1 MSIFLDLAGKSGT
14 AFFNLFTISGE
25 DGGLGLTDVPG
36 DSTVFQIT
44 YDETAG
50 QPATADRLNQLVNN
64 NFGAPVVTTQDIIIT
79 ALNGGIDPYSG
90 LDITGNALSYLDE
103 SGPSPVIRNVCDV
116 SQCCGAGL
124 AGFDTDGNPIATPNP
139 VILYHELSHA
149 FREVTGT
156 QEDNDEPPATTD
168 ENVMRGVL
176 GLCLR
181 DVNNHGGDCAAGADC
196 GGSDGGPD
204 GGPPVG
210 GCAAGNDD
218 GGCFIVSVT
227 TGSSE
232 SAEVNRLR
240 QLRDDVAGVSGLSA
254 QLISVIYGEY
264 AQFSPGIAGELEQ
277 DAFAR
282 QAVLWI
288 VVRPLLAWYTL
299 AGALALEQADQ
310 KAVSRAKRGVLKACP
325 HFLGRSSIVT
335 LLETLR
341 SGEPLPADA
350 PQLLLDFAP
359 RIQQAAR
366 LRFAS
371 WAILDPLVRVWTS
384 AVRHHD
390 VADEV
395 AQWLA
400 TAPLELLARPSDT
413 ELLDLDLGGLAGFF
427 NFKPAARRQIGT
439 RLATA
444 WPEAVAILERHGFI
458 QQRGT

>member
-14 AFFNLFTISGE
+14 AFFNLLTISGE

-36 DSTVFQIT
+36 DPTVFQIT

-64 NFGAPVVTTQDIIIT
+64 NFGAPVVTTQNIIIT

-90 LDITGNALSYLDE
+90 EDIAGNAKSYLDE

-124 AGFDTDGNPIATPNP
+124 AAFDTDGNLIASPNP

-156 QEDNDEPPATTD
+156 QEDNDEPLATID

-204 GGPPVG
+204 GGPPAG

-254 QLISVIYGEY
+254 QLISVIYDEY

-299 AGALALEQADQ
+299 AGTLALEQADQ
-310 KAVSRAKRGVLKACP
+310 KAVSQAKRGVLKACP
-325 HFLGRSSIVT
+325 RFLGRSSIVT
-335 LLETLR
+335 LLER
-341 SGEPLPADA
+341 EAA
-350 PQLLLDFAP
+350 QP
-359 RIQQAAR
+359 RIVWNGERQVGTAFVQA
-366 LRFAS
+366 
-371 WAILDPLVRVWTS
+371 V
-384 AVRHHD
+384 
-390 VADEV
+390 
-395 AQWLA
+395 
-400 TAPLELLARPSDT
+400 
-413 ELLDLDLGGLAGFF
+413 
-427 NFKPAARRQIGT
+427 GT
-439 RLATA
+439 G
-444 WPEAVAILERHGFI
+444 H
-458 QQRGT
+458 